1 MVMKPAYYTVEA
13 TFVVSICVWVLFA
26 LIYGGCYVH
35 DRMVLGS
42 ITNEMTAKRFQ
53 NGEKK
58 VTEKW
63 EKKVKKKLDKHLFVM
78 RVSSVEGK
86 KKTLYVKMT
95 VSYRLVIS
103 SDMIKHI
110 LSSGSEGTKYVTKRE
125 IVKPMETKWDYDMLT
140 EG

>member
-58 VTEKW
+58 VAEKW

-78 RVSSVEGK
+78 RVSSGEGK
-86 KKTLYVKMT
+86 KKTLYVKIT

-110 LSSGSEGTKYVTKRE
+110 LSSGSEDTKNFTKRE
-125 IVKPMETKWDYDMLT
+125 IVKPMETKWD
-140 EG
+140 